1 MSLII
6 HPLDEN
12 HMACVRKTISEK
24 RLNTRFLQRHHI
36 IGTENYFYFTW
47 QVYIICNTKWF
58 TSINELIA
66 PLPRVVKCVFRP
78 PVINTPCVLC
88 RNIILCRKSINTP
101 QEYTVFMSEKWEKN
115 SLYIFF
121 LGFLWQID
129 KWIVYSFSLSSF
141 QFQVRF
147 LSDNVWWALIDD
159 LSEIISALFL
169 FLSLSLS
176 LPLLSFLLFR
186 PYITFLF
193 RSFWQD
199 KVSFAF

>member
-78 PVINTPCVLC
+78 PVINWLYVLNAELLLYV
-88 RNIILCRKSINTP
+88 RSEMISEETHSSYVRK
-101 QEYTVFMSEKWEKN
+101 MREKF
-115 SLYIFF
+115 SLYFF

-159 LSEIISALFL
+159 LSKIISALSL
-169 FLSLSLS
+169 SLSLSLS
-176 LPLLSFLLFR
+176 LPLSHFLWSCVLA
-186 PYITFLF
+186 PCSDLI
-193 RSFWQD
+193 
-199 KVSFAF
+199 